1 MKIPEE
7 LEKHLQGKT
16 EPEQNPFAIAL
27 VQKCLARAEQHDGNL
42 DLALAASFDLL
53 VTSKYFK
60 YVVPE
65 NWLWC
70 EHSKYDFYPILNA
83 CPACILEN
91 RFVFHQGNKPGSG
104 QIGPATAEAFRE
116 ILAAYFHLTSG
127 DSIQVYNGSEPID
140 LAIIDIAN
148 KSAFIAEVKASPLFT
163 PPLAIEH
170 AAKSFQTVHAAP
182 LRHSVG
188 VVRNMHDVDAF
199 LFFPT
204 AKNESIYAPIPLKG
218 LGSPDWPEKAMATAI
233 QQNTIPLDKYFDSW
247 CSMWEAYELKKS
259 NDSLFWFTGACS
271 LPRNPG
277 EGWPKSAAGKPQGT
291 ISDGKTSVGMD
302 RTDDIKKSTFQVLN
316 LGVSSRK
323 GNFDNW
329 KIKIGL
335 ASNLHAA
342 RHYDS
347 YLAPYQDIVWGWGD
361 HEKSEAPNKWFNLF
375 DGIISFSRSHTR
387 DQWLKQIVSWHKGKK
402 HAQ

>member
-1 MKIPEE
+1 MKIPNE
-7 LEKHLQGKT
+7 LERHLQGKT

-27 VQKCLARAEQHDGNL
+27 VQKCLNRATKGNGDL

-70 EHSKYDFYPILNA
+70 EHSKYDYYPILNA
-83 CPACILEN
+83 CPSCILEK
-91 RFVFHQGNKPGSG
+91 RFVFHEGKKPGSG

-140 LAIIDIAN
+140 LAIIDLAN

-170 AAKSFQTVHAAP
+170 SAKSFQTVRAAP

-188 VVRNMHDVDAF
+188 VVRNIHDVEAY
-199 LFFPT
+199 LFFP
-204 AKNESIYAPIPLKG
+204 ASKNESIYASIPLKG
-218 LGSPDWPEKAMATAI
+218 LGNTDWPEKAMAAAI
-233 QQNTIPLDKYFDSW
+233 QQNTIPIDKYIDSW
-247 CSMWEAYELKKS
+247 ELMWKAYESKNS
-259 NDSLFWFTGACS
+259 DDALFWFTGACS

-323 GNFDNW
+323 LKFDNW
-329 KIKIGL
+329 EIKIGL

-347 YLAPYQDIVWGWGD
+347 YLAPYEDIVWGWGD
-361 HEKSEAPNKWFNLF
+361 HKKSEAPSEWFNLF

-387 DQWLKQIVSWHKGKK
+387 DKWLKQIVSWHKRK
-402 HAQ
+402 